1 MNPGLLDEKSQHYLC
16 SPQVLFTYLG
26 IFGQSK
32 EKYDAGAEIADL
44 VVDRA
49 PGLSDGIPALNV
61 PGVTGDEDDNVVG
74 PDDVW
79 PKLAWK
85 DQGGVLVGLDVAFGI
100 SWCRLIPVLDR
111 VVDEDLQDA
120 EGQEDDGQ
128 GVP

>member
-16 SPQVLFTYLG
+16 SPQVLLTYLG

-61 PGVTGDEDDNVVG
+61 PGVTGDENDHVKG
-74 PDDVW
+74 PDDIR
-79 PKLAWK
+79 PKLVRK
-85 DQGGVLVGLDVAFGI
+85 DQGGVLVWPDVASGI
-100 SWCRLIPVLDR
+100 SRRCLNPVLDG
-111 VVDEDLQDA
+111 VVDEDMQDE
-120 EGQEDDGQ
+120 EG
-128 GVP
+128 

>member
-16 SPQVLFTYLG
+16 SPQVLLTYLG

-85 DQGGVLVGLDVAFGI
+85 DQGGVLTRPNVASNI
-100 SWCRLIPVLDR
+100 SRRCLIPVL
-111 VVDEDLQDA
+111 V
-120 EGQEDDGQ
+120 
-128 GVP
+128 GVFD